1 MVSHNDAEQSRC
13 RTSDE
18 TPTERVETTASEEF
32 APDRTRAITG
42 RSGSKGVDRR
52 RFLQATTGTAA
63 VFAGI
68 PGTAA
73 GWRSQASYST
83 SDRTISSFD
92 GTDLATTLY
101 TPDAGGPNPA
111 ILMTHGWGENRR
123 LASMTASIAAGYA
136 ENGYVVLAY
145 DSRGAYGSDGI
156 SAVNGPN
163 EVADARHLIDWLA
176 GRSDVETDGQNDPKL
191 GMDGISYA
199 AGLQPLVAV
208 ADDRVNA
215 IVPRIG
221 WYDLTYS
228 FVPNGVVKDSWLT
241 FLLAAGV
248 FQTLDF
254 DPGTR
259 VADRIFEWYHDAIDT
274 NRLPTDAEEGLEQ
287 RSLASHIDRF
297 DTPTLLI
304 QGWDDTLFNPNEYL
318 RAFHELQARDVE
330 SAIVFYEG
338 GHAIE
343 EILVSPD
350 DRAYLNDLAVTWMDK
365 HLRGESTDVP
375 TVSTYL
381 KQRDEWRTGSQFPP
395 ADVSMTAYSLENAT
409 ERGNPHIERWSWF
422 HDTEVTY
429 EWHVG
434 RDIEVVG
441 TPEFDLAVDVAGPE
455 ARLFFDIRHDGSDLD
470 AIGKS
475 VGEAARVDGPGR
487 QRVQFEFPVF
497 QRFFS
502 AGDTLSLRISTESL
516 LFEESTHTDGVTVL
530 PSQSEIRLP
539 QRPQ

>member
-1 MVSHNDAEQSRC
+1 MVSHHNDGIPQHSSGARASDDGAGGTPRDEAA
-13 RTSDE
+13 TPPSDE
-18 TPTERVETTASEEF
+18 HAKLFDPNA
-32 APDRTRAITG
+32 AG
-42 RSGSKGVDRR
+42 RR
-52 RFLQATTGTAA
+52 RFLRATGGTAA
-63 VFAGI
+63 LLTGGS
-68 PGTAA
+68 GTVAA
-73 GWRSQASYST
+73 WASGGSYST
-83 SDRTISSFD
+83 TDRTISSFD

-111 ILMTHGWGENRR
+111 ILMTHGWGLSRQSP
-123 LASMTASIAAGYA
+123 LTTLKAAHYA
-136 ENGYVVLAY
+136 KNGYVVLTY
-145 DSRGAYGSDGI
+145 DSRGAYGSGGV
-156 SAVNGPN
+156 STLNGEN
-163 EVADARHLIDWLA
+163 EIEDARHLIDWLA
-176 GRSDVETDGQNDPKL
+176 GRSDVETEGPNDPKL

-199 AGLQPLVAV
+199 GGLQPLVAL
-208 ADDRVNA
+208 ADDRVDA
-215 IVPRIG
+215 IVPRMT
-221 WYDLTYS
+221 WYDLSYS
-228 FVPNGVVKDSWLT
+228 FVPNGVVKNSWLT
-241 FLLAAGV
+241 IMLAAGV
-248 FQTLDF
+248 VQTFDF
-254 DPGTR
+254 DTDTR
-259 VADRIFEWYHDAIDT
+259 LSDRLYEWYGDVIWS
-274 NRLPTDAEEGLEQ
+274 NGLPPTVEAGFEQ
-287 RSLASHIDRF
+287 RSLAYNLEGF
-297 DTPTLLI
+297 DTPTFFI
-304 QGWDDTLFNPNEYL
+304 QGWDDTLFKPNEAL
-318 RAFHELQARDVE
+318 RGFRGLCARGVE
-330 SAIVFYEG
+330 SAVAFYEG

-343 EILVSPD
+343 EIVVPLD
-350 DRAYLNDLAVTWMDK
+350 QRKYMNDLAVTWMDK

-395 ADVSMTAYSLENAT
+395 ADVSMTAYGLENAV

-502 AGDTLSLRISTESL
+502 AGDTLSLQISVTSL